1 MNKTIFTAAVL
12 LVLAGCNDDKEQT
25 KPAPGEGKITV
36 TAGIDALTRA
46 PHLNEDGS
54 GYFQDGDKIALTVSG
69 GDKTVRKEYT
79 IGGAALYWEDLG
91 LPSGT
96 TEASFAGCYPAPESA
111 EGSEFT
117 FDLSTAA
124 DKDLLLA
131 PAMKVSKSADTKVNL
146 AFKHAMHKLAINYA
160 SDGTYTQEQLEAV
173 KTTCTAKSSCE
184 VDMAAA
190 TVSKTAD
197 KTAAFEAAGKAV
209 RFLLVP
215 QTSEEVTLKI
225 EIGGKTVE
233 HTLAGL
239 NEVLKNATQE
249 IPAALDGGKCLT
261 LNLTFGKDGIAW
273 KAPRSAAGKIREPST
288 GISPCNGQESDRRI
302 QTGGPEVKFRPRLF
316 VELFLTEKC
325 RFEKIV
331 NFGFIGFKRI
341 RQIAIRTV
349 QPLRTAVFR
358 KCGEKIGYG
367 KIIPKFYENPDF

>member
-36 TAGIDALTRA
+36 TAGIEALTRA

-184 VDMAAA
+184 VNMAAA

-239 NEVLKNATQE
+239 NEVLK
-249 IPAALDGGKCLT
+249 
-261 LNLTFGKDGIAW
+261 
-273 KAPRSAAGKIREPST
+273 
-288 GISPCNGQESDRRI
+288 DRRM

>member
-1 MNKTIFTAAVL
+1 MSGMVVLLLCAAVACDKNESG
-12 LVLAGCNDDKEQT
+12 AGVPAGKE
-25 KPAPGEGKITV
+25 EITV
-36 TAGIDALTRA
+36 VTAIDALTRA

-54 GYFQDGDKIALTVSG
+54 GYFQDGDKIALTVTG
-69 GDKTVRKEYT
+69 GGKAVRKEYT

-96 TEASFAGCYPAPESA
+96 T

-184 VDMAAA
+184 VNMAAA

-261 LNLTFGKDGIAW
+261 LNLTFGKDGIVVEGSQIGGW
-273 KAPRSAAGKIREPST
+273 EDQGT
-288 GISPCNGQESDRRI
+288 VDGDISM
-302 QTGGPEVKFRPRLF
+302 
-316 VELFLTEKC
+316 
-325 RFEKIV
+325 
-331 NFGFIGFKRI
+331 
-341 RQIAIRTV
+341 
-349 QPLRTAVFR
+349 
-358 KCGEKIGYG
+358 
-367 KIIPKFYENPDF
+367 

>member
-1 MNKTIFTAAVL
+1 MSGMVVLLLCAAVACDKNESG
-12 LVLAGCNDDKEQT
+12 AGVPAGKE
-25 KPAPGEGKITV
+25 EITV
-36 TAGIDALTRA
+36 VTAIDALTRA

-54 GYFQDGDKIALTVSG
+54 GYFQDGDKIALTVTG

-184 VDMAAA
+184 VNMAAA

-239 NEVLKNATQE
+239 NEVLKNATQ
-249 IPAALDGGKCLT
+249 
-261 LNLTFGKDGIAW
+261 
-273 KAPRSAAGKIREPST
+273 
-288 GISPCNGQESDRRI
+288 
-302 QTGGPEVKFRPRLF
+302 
-316 VELFLTEKC
+316 
-325 RFEKIV
+325 
-331 NFGFIGFKRI
+331 
-341 RQIAIRTV
+341 
-349 QPLRTAVFR
+349 
-358 KCGEKIGYG
+358 
-367 KIIPKFYENPDF
+367 

>member
-1 MNKTIFTAAVL
+1 MF
-12 LVLAGCNDDKEQT
+12 GFEQ
-25 KPAPGEGKITV
+25 KP
-36 TAGIDALTRA
+36 
-46 PHLNEDGS
+46 
-54 GYFQDGDKIALTVSG
+54 YF
-69 GDKTVRKEYT
+69 
-79 IGGAALYWEDLG
+79 
-91 LPSGT
+91 
-96 TEASFAGCYPAPESA
+96 ESA

-184 VDMAAA
+184 VNMAAA

-261 LNLTFGKDGIAW
+261 LNLTFGKDGIVVEGSQIGGW
-273 KAPRSAAGKIREPST
+273 EDQGT
-288 GISPCNGQESDRRI
+288 VDGDISM
-302 QTGGPEVKFRPRLF
+302 
-316 VELFLTEKC
+316 
-325 RFEKIV
+325 
-331 NFGFIGFKRI
+331 
-341 RQIAIRTV
+341 
-349 QPLRTAVFR
+349 
-358 KCGEKIGYG
+358 
-367 KIIPKFYENPDF
+367 